1 MEEVVAAKE
10 VIRGVAG
17 VAALGYAG
25 RELVKSRRPQV
36 LGMKL
41 PAQLAPR
48 NLDTKKLAKQVSK
61 LADQLERASDDVRI
75 ASAQV
80 GRVAKKVS

>member
-1 MEEVVAAKE
+1 LATKD

-25 RELVKSRRPQV
+25 RAVVKSRRPQV
-36 LGMKL
+36 LGMRL

-48 NLDTKKLAKQVSK
+48 NLDTRKLAKQVSK
-61 LADQLERASDDVRI
+61 VAEQLERASEDVRI

-80 GRVAKKVS
+80 GRVARKVS